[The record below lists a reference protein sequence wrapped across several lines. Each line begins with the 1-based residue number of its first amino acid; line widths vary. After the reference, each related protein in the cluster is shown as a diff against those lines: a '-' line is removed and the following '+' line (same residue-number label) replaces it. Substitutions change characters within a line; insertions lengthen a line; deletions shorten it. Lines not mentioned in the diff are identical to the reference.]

1 MNLGAVVEQ
10 VWHAIHTGQLP
21 DLGPWS
27 YVILVVLVFIEGPV
41 ATLAAATMAASGILR
56 ADLVFLFSMLANF
69 MADVFWY
76 LLGYFGGSRRLLLRI
91 GWVRRRWFTIRRIQR
106 NLRTRAAKIYLLT
119 KLSMGVLTIP
129 LLLAAGMSRVPWPR
143 LAAVSLI
150 IEPIWNALLVLA
162 GLRLGEYVAQLERG
176 LQMWA
181 LVGTIVVFFIVL
193 TAYRRMF
200 TRIAHTMGVDL
211 DEIQSPE
218 RSYQEPSSSG

>member
-1 MNLGAVVEQ
+1 
-10 VWHAIHTGQLP
+10 
-21 DLGPWS
+21 
-27 YVILVVLVFIEGPV
+27 
-41 ATLAAATMAASGILR
+41 
-56 ADLVFLFSMLANF
+56 
-69 MADVFWY
+69 
-76 LLGYFGGSRRLLLRI
+76 
-91 GWVRRRWFTIRRIQR
+91 
-106 NLRTRAAKIYLLT
+106 
-119 KLSMGVLTIP
+119 
-129 LLLAAGMSRVPWPR
+129 
-143 LAAVSLI
+143 
-150 IEPIWNALLVLA
+150 VLA